1 MTRSSRC
8 AAATSLVVALAATD
22 ASAQVFGTFKWQ
34 MQPYCNT
41 VTLTLTSVAGRL
53 TVDGVDD
60 LCGAARQAPAI
71 GLAVFNPDGT
81 VSVSFTVIRPGADA
95 IHVSAVVSPANG
107 QGHWRD
113 DLGQSGT
120 FALGGTTPGLP
131 TRPDAPVYFRATE
144 TNGFS
149 GSNVKFAIVRA
160 NTGGGTY
167 SASTGVYTVPVGG
180 YYAVHYSVG
189 WTPGATTGG
198 RVCAYILVP
207 APIAQGLHGGSCA
220 PLVGTGGT
228 TNVFTALTGST
239 IVPLN
244 AGDTIVVQ
252 SEMNGTATL
261 GSSAING
268 LVVMKLR

>member
-1 MTRSSRC
+1 LIQWHFDQEAQAVGSGLRSSVHSRTRRKGQPLRD
-8 AAATSLVVALAATD
+8 AALEG
-22 ASAQVFGTFKWQ
+22 GTGCVHRHGKHLRGKWRR
-34 MQPYCNT
+34 
-41 VTLTLTSVAGRL
+41 VE
-53 TVDGVDD
+53 DD
-60 LCGAARQAPAI
+60 LPA
-71 GLAVFNPDGT
+71 
-81 VSVSFTVIRPGADA
+81 
-95 IHVSAVVSPANG
+95 
-107 QGHWRD
+107 
-113 DLGQSGT
+113 
-120 FALGGTTPGLP
+120 GTTPGLP

-144 TNGFS
+144 TNGLS
-149 GSNVKFAIVRA
+149 GSNVRFAIVRA

-189 WTPGATTGG
+189 WSPGATTGG
-198 RVCAYILVP
+198 RACAYVLVP

-244 AGDTIVVQ
+244 AGDTIAVQ
-252 SEMNGTATL
+252 SDMNGTATL
-261 GSSAING
+261 GSSASNG